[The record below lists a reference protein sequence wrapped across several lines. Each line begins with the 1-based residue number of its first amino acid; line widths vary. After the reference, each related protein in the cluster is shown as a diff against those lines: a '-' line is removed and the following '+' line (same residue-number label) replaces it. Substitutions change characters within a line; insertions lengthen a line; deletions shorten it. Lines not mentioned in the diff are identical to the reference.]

1 MNQAQKVAA
10 YISSL
15 PDWKV
20 FPEEPLYGHMG
31 ATLTD
36 AVLQAGINWKT
47 VVEPRVQNLLRQHPE
62 ATTTSA
68 FGDLLDREGA
78 ASILQWSG
86 AKKIAALKQLIAFLR
101 RERIETEDELR
112 SWIESPQNML
122 RLQTINGIG
131 DKTAHYLQ
139 ILAGIQ
145 GVAIDRHLYGFLSL
159 AGVPCSAYDEAR
171 QVLLET
177 AALLGVAPSDLD
189 YSIWRYMS
197 ERQPELPQAFC
208 T

>member
-1 MNQAQKVAA
+1 M
-10 YISSL
+10 
-15 PDWKV
+15 
-20 FPEEPLYGHMG
+20 
-31 ATLTD
+31 
-36 AVLQAGINWKT
+36 
-47 VVEPRVQNLLRQHPE
+47 QNLLRQHPE

-78 ASILQWSG
+78 PSLLQWNG
-86 AKKIAALKQLIAFLR
+86 AKKIATLKQLIALLR
-101 RERIETEDELR
+101 SERIETEDELR
-112 SWIESPQNML
+112 SWIELPQNMQS
-122 RLQTINGIG
+122 LQTISGIG

-145 GVAIDRHLYGFLSL
+145 GVAIDVHLYGFLSL
-159 AGVPCSAYDEAR
+159 AGVPCSSYDEAR

-197 ERQPELPQAFC
+197 ERQSELPKALC